1 MKILH
6 TSDLHINSPLTSR
19 LSPDKVRERKNE
31 LIATFSRM
39 VDEAV
44 FQKVRL
50 FIIAGDLFDS
60 TRITKSVAE
69 RVISIIERTASID
82 FLYLPGNH
90 EKEALLSV
98 GIPLPQNLRI
108 FGKDWTEFD
117 YDYVCVVGRSEIEHG
132 MFNSLKLNYAKTN
145 ILVLHGGL
153 VDGRSTEDCIGIRDT
168 RGKSIDYIALGH
180 YHTYGVSTLEEG
192 GVAVYSGTPE
202 GRGFD
207 EAGDKGFVMID
218 TDGKRVSHRFIPFAT
233 RAMRIIDV
241 DVTGAERRI
250 DIEDRA
256 AAALSAQRASD
267 LIRLRFTG
275 EHSPE
280 LYPDPESVVAMH
292 KSRFWHLEAKD
303 ESTVRIDP
311 EAYRYDRSLKGE
323 FIRLVL
329 SKEDMTKDEKDKVI
343 RAGLAA
349 LMGDCDG
356 I

>member
-6 TSDLHINSPLTSR
+6 TSDLHIGSPLTSR
-19 LSPDKVRERKNE
+19 LSADKAKERKGE

-44 FQKVRL
+44 YQRAEL

-60 TRITKSVAE
+60 ERITKTAAE
-69 RVISIIERTASID
+69 RVLSIIERAASVN

-90 EKEALLSV
+90 EKDALMTK
-98 GIPLPQNLRI
+98 GIELPKNLRI
-108 FGKDWTEFD
+108 FGEDWTYFD
-117 YDYVCVVGRSEIEHG
+117 YDYVTVAGRSEINPD
-132 MFNSLKLNYAKTN
+132 MFDSLNLNYAKTN
-145 ILVLHGGL
+145 ILVLHGAL
-153 VDGRSTEDCIGIRDT
+153 TDGRSGGECIGVRDT

-180 YHTYGVSTLEEG
+180 YHTYGVTPLEEG

-218 TDGKRVSHRFIPFAT
+218 ADGKHVRHKFIPFAS
-233 RAMRIIDV
+233 RSMRIVDV
-241 DVTGAERRI
+241 DVTGAQRRI
-250 DIEDRA
+250 DIDDRVSS
-256 AAALSAQRASD
+256 ALGAQRASD
-267 LIRLRFTG
+267 LIRLRFVG

-280 LYPDPESVVAMH
+280 LYPDPDSAVAMH
-292 KSRFWHLEAKD
+292 KGRFWHLEAKD

-311 EAYRYDRSLKGE
+311 ESYRYDRSLKGE

-349 LMGDCDG
+349 LMGDCDS